1 MRQLDGNW
9 EQDLYTTVLNTS
21 EEDTIDT
28 ASDID
33 EEERPEVPPVPI
45 NECLHLIA
53 RLKNTARELG
63 DEILLDLFNSA
74 ECGIE
79 KVMIYK
85 KGCQS
90 NKQQWTTFFLK
101 NNV

>member
-9 EQDLYTTVLNTS
+9 EQDLYTTVLNKS

-33 EEERPEVPPVPI
+33 EEKRPEVPPVPI

-53 RLKNTARELG
+53 RLKNAARELG

-74 ECGIE
+74 ECRIE
-79 KVMIYK
+79 KAII
-85 KGCQS
+85 
-90 NKQQWTTFFLK
+90 
-101 NNV
+101 